1 MRNST
6 VVAVLLLQLC
16 GSALA
21 YDDTAMCSSLR
32 GNGASGLY
40 LAYPAFSPARTKLAS
55 RWTCDPA
62 SGFCWIRIG
71 QEIPF
76 DEGAR
81 FYFVPEPIPRTEEGV
96 WHVRTQTMARN
107 LAGADQ
113 AYLAR
118 PGIATRCLTT
128 RSWDSFDNGGG
139 YISTDDYID
148 HHDRRPIE
156 DIGNKFHF
164 RIEDTPSTNCIRT
177 DGRAFGDLNRMY
189 GFEEVARRRRYTSS
203 LFSVA
208 GTAEAAPTRYAGL
221 SSEFAYYDRSEPA
234 CFGFAAPKPTRTGYL
249 NQNLDW
255 KPYLTKIWIK
265 RLRGRDVRALAP
277 VSVSWTP

>member
-113 AYLAR
+113 AYLA
-118 PGIATRCLTT
+118 
-128 RSWDSFDNGGG
+128 
-139 YISTDDYID
+139 
-148 HHDRRPIE
+148 
-156 DIGNKFHF
+156 
-164 RIEDTPSTNCIRT
+164 
-177 DGRAFGDLNRMY
+177 
-189 GFEEVARRRRYTSS
+189 
-203 LFSVA
+203 
-208 GTAEAAPTRYAGL
+208 
-221 SSEFAYYDRSEPA
+221 
-234 CFGFAAPKPTRTGYL
+234 
-249 NQNLDW
+249 
-255 KPYLTKIWIK
+255 
-265 RLRGRDVRALAP
+265 
-277 VSVSWTP
+277 